1 MSVVRIRVKRR
12 LSSEININL
21 FNLGM
26 RFTPSRDTRVPA
38 CLSPQAWDGVMSAQ
52 SDKFTTACHYYQYLY
67 GSVSPPGAV

>member
-26 RFTPSRDTRVPA
+26 RFMPSRDTRVPA
-38 CLSPQAWDGVMSAQ
+38 CSSPQALGRDAG
-52 SDKFTTACHYYQYLY
+52 LE
-67 GSVSPPGAV
+67 